1 MRCAALETKL
11 WLVIS
16 AHLSDFSVLFQC
28 TVSVKYAQT
37 PTDVLLCLNTSEM
50 QVGGWRVPSEC
61 PWTSL

>member
-1 MRCAALETKL
+1 VRCAALETKL
-11 WLVIS
+11 RLVIS

-37 PTDVLLCLNTSEM
+37 PTDVLCLNTSEM
-50 QVGGWRVPSEC
+50 QVGGWRVPSEW